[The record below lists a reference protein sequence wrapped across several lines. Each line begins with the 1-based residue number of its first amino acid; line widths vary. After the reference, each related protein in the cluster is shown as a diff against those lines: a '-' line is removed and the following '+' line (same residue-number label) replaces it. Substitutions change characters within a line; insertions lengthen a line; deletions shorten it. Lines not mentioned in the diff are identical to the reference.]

1 MSTDRRHGLMR
12 APVGGQA
19 GGMPRPSA
27 PDPCSTLVTA
37 PRPAVVREAL
47 AGALALVFPT
57 WCAGCDRPDAVLCAD
72 CRATLAPSVT
82 SRALAGALAVH
93 AGLPFSGVA
102 ARALRACK
110 EEGRTAL
117 VPALAPAL
125 AAAADAALAPAAGER
140 VIVVPVPASAAAVRR
155 RGYRVVDLLAARAG
169 LSPQRL
175 LRASARAADQR
186 GLGAHGREQNVAG
199 TMCLR
204 PGRER
209 HLEGRAVL
217 LVDDVVTT
225 GATLREAARALTA
238 AGAHVIGAATVAST
252 PRHTGV
258 RGIVTATRR

>member
-1 MSTDRRHGLMR
+1 MR
-12 APVGGQA
+12 APNDGQA
-19 GGMPRPSA
+19 GGMPRIAA
-27 PDPCSTLVTA
+27 PDPRSTLATT

-72 CRATLAPSVT
+72 CRAMLAPSVT
-82 SRALAGALAVH
+82 SRAFAGALAVH
-93 AGLPFSGVA
+93 AGLPLSGVA

-117 VPALAPAL
+117 VDALAPAL

-140 VIVVPVPASAAAVRR
+140 VIVVPVPASAAAMRR

-175 LRASARAADQR
+175 LRAGARVADQR
-186 GLGAHGREQNVAG
+186 SLGAHGRERNVAG
-199 TMCLR
+199 TMCAR

-209 HLEGRAVL
+209 RLEGRAVL

-225 GATLREAARALTA
+225 GATLREAARALAA
-238 AGAHVIGAATVAST
+238 AGARVIGAAAVAST
-252 PRHTGV
+252 PRHIGV
-258 RGIVTATRR
+258 RGTVTATRR